1 MSENL
6 QDDNQLYEWSVK
18 KILLIAGAAIGAL
31 IAKGIKV
38 AVNSATVKA
47 NKGKLDRILQ
57 DFKEKIYTDV
67 EKRAAQYQKQL
78 SSEEEGGTRLTKE
91 KKRAFQKAL
100 LDYVKK
106 EINALGKKVEMR
118 IDKAPAGTRGK
129 ESLKVY
135 WETITTSVELDLI
148 EKLQKLDI
156 IGEEERE
163 VMSDRAS
170 ADLERII
177 NIFLKKFGKE
187 DETPKASEFQQLK
200 STFETIKRGYD
211 QRNQKTIE
219 ELEEIIEKIDLWKQ
233 YYKKIEGQ
241 LSDSEKNELEPDLA
255 SAKKMEENLV
265 ELRDDIIISKRQRE
279 YIKTLYDYMETLFDN
294 RSKYIKSTF
303 DLGVYQDY
311 KDKKKMKEF
320 VRFVVGE
327 VMDRPD
333 EYAKQDKILQN
344 KTISDKQ
351 LVVLFLKVFL
361 SKFEKYEEEQI
372 DQNEGF
378 VSFYDYIENHL

>member
-1 MSENL
+1 MTENS
-6 QDDNQLYEWSVK
+6 QVDNQLYEWSLK
-18 KILLIAGAAIGAL
+18 NIILVAGAAVGAL
-31 IAKGIKV
+31 IAKGIKT

-47 NKGKLDRILQ
+47 NKGKLDKILN
-57 DFKEKIYTDV
+57 DFKEKIYADV
-67 EKRAAQYQKQL
+67 EKRAALYQEKL
-78 SSEEEGGTRLTKE
+78 GSEEDGASRLTKE

-106 EINALGKKVEMR
+106 EISALGKKIEMR
-118 IDKAPAGTRGK
+118 IEKAPAGKRGK

-148 EKLQKLDI
+148 EKLHKLDI

-170 ADLERII
+170 ADLEKII

-187 DETPKASEFQQLK
+187 DETPRKTEFQQLQ
-200 STFETIKRGYD
+200 SALETIENGYN
-211 QRNQKTIE
+211 QRNEKSIE
-219 ELEEIIEKIDLWKQ
+219 EIEDLIEKIDLWKE
-233 YYKKIEGQ
+233 YYEKAEGQ
-241 LSDSEKNELEPDLA
+241 LSDQEKKELKPEVLL
-255 SAKKMEENLV
+255 AKKMEETLV
-265 ELRDDIIISKRQRE
+265 ELREDLIISKRHRE

-303 DLGVYQDY
+303 DLGTYQEY
-311 KDKKKMKEF
+311 KDKSKMKDF
-320 VRFVVGE
+320 VRFIVGE
-327 VMDRPD
+327 VMDRPE
-333 EYAKQDKILQN
+333 EYEKQDKILQN

-361 SKFEKYEEEQI
+361 KKFERYEEEKE

>member
-1 MSENL
+1 MSENF
-6 QDDNQLYEWSVK
+6 QANNQLYEWSLK
-18 KILLIAGAAIGAL
+18 KILLVAGAAVGAL
-31 IAKGIKV
+31 IAKGIKT

-47 NKGKLDRILQ
+47 NKGKLDKILN
-57 DFKEKIYTDV
+57 DFKEKIYADV
-67 EKRAAQYQKQL
+67 ENRAAKYQERL
-78 SSEEEGGTRLTKE
+78 ASEEDGASRLTKE

-106 EINALGKKVEMR
+106 EINALSKKVEMR
-118 IDKAPAGTRGK
+118 IDKAPAGKRGK

-148 EKLQKLDI
+148 EKLHKLDI

-170 ADLERII
+170 ADLEKII

-187 DETPKASEFQQLK
+187 DETPRKSEFEQLK
-200 STFETIKRGYD
+200 STLEEIEDEYNK
-211 QRNQKTIE
+211 RNQKTIE
-219 ELEEIIEKIDLWKQ
+219 ELGDLIEKIDLWKE
-233 YYKKIEGQ
+233 YYKKAEGQ
-241 LSDSEKNELEPDLA
+241 LSDKEKKELGPEVSL
-255 SAKKMEENLV
+255 AKKMEENLV
-265 ELRDDIIISKRQRE
+265 ELREDIIISKRQRE

-327 VMDRPD
+327 VMDNPT
-333 EYAKQDKILQN
+333 EYSKQDKILQN

-351 LVVLFLKVFL
+351 LVVLFLKVFMD
-361 SKFEKYEEEQI
+361 KFEKYEEEQK

-378 VSFYDYIENHL
+378 VSFYDYVENHL